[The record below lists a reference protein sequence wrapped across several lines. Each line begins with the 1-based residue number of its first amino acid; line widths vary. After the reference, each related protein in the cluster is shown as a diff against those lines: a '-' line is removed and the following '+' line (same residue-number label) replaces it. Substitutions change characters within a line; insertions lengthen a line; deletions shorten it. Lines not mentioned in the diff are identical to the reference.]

1 MVLAA
6 VAAVWLQV
14 TLCLLAACCAGIAV
28 ASESVR
34 MRQHILLF
42 PNGYNFCFSDRIK
55 SWHPPTDTTDM
66 TVKPSQFDT
75 LSRLIQATEQR
86 HKVISNNIANVNTPG
101 YIRRDISFEG
111 VLKEQEQG
119 ETGELEVVNDTSTPR
134 RADGNN
140 VDIDMEMGQL
150 NKNHL
155 VHQTLVQVLS
165 GQVRTMRSAIT
176 GQ

>member
-1 MVLAA
+1 MLADGSAFGCSWHLA
-6 VAAVWLQV
+6 VM
-14 TLCLLAACCAGIAV
+14 
-28 ASESVR
+28 SEDMPIR
-34 MRQHILLF
+34 EHILLL
-42 PNGYNFCFSDRIK
+42 PDGYNFCSSDRIK
-55 SWHPPTDTTDM
+55 YWRSPTDITDM

-101 YIRRDISFEG
+101 YIRREVSFEG
-111 VLKEQEQG
+111 VLKEQQQG
-119 ETGELEVVNDTSTPR
+119 VSGELEVVNDTSTPR

-155 VHQTLVQVLS
+155 VHQTLVQVLT